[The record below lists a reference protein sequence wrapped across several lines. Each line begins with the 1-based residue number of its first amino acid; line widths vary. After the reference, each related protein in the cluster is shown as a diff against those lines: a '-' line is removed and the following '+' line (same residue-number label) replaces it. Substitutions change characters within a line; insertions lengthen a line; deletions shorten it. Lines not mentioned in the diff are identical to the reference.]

1 MKKQFSVRL
10 NSEQV
15 GILEQTPAEKLE
27 FNYDDSATKVI
38 STGMSIS
45 EDRCVDKHCERHHLF
60 TN

>member
-1 MKKQFSVRL
+1 M
-10 NSEQV
+10 
-15 GILEQTPAEKLE
+15 LEQTPVEKLE

-45 EDRCVDKHCERHHLF
+45 EDRCVEKHRERHHLL